1 MEKVHF
7 GSTSMLALEDGS
19 GQDLANSIYP
29 VINLYMMKIDK
40 ELDRESQSTY
50 KLDIVLYK
58 KSSSSLDSSASNRL
72 LETKRLTIRVADVN
86 DNEPQFEANSYK
98 FEIVENNPPNVSLGV
113 IRAFDKDLDENGTVE
128 YFLLDS
134 SLVSFNSSGGAENGL
149 FFLNILSVR

>member
-1 MEKVHF
+1 
-7 GSTSMLALEDGS
+7 MLALEDGS
-19 GQDLANSIYP
+19 GQDLTNSIYP

-40 ELDRESQSTY
+40 ELDRESQSIY

-86 DNEPQFEANSYK
+86 DNEPQFEASSYK

-134 SLVSFNSSGGAENGL
+134 SLVSFNSSGGPENGL
-149 FFLNILSVR
+149 FF